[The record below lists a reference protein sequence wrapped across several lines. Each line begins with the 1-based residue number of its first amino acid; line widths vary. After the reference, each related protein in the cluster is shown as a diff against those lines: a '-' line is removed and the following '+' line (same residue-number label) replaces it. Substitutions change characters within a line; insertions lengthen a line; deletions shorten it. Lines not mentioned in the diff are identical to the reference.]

1 MVRKRSIKALECE
14 IEIQKA
20 VLAVKSN
27 QYKSIY
33 AAAKALGLPEETLR
47 RRINGGHTRVE
58 AHLH

>member
-1 MVRKRSIKALECE
+1 MVRKRSIKALGHE

-33 AAAKALGLPEETLR
+33 AAAKALGLPEDTLR
-47 RRINGGHTRVE
+47 CRVNGGNT
-58 AHLH
+58 